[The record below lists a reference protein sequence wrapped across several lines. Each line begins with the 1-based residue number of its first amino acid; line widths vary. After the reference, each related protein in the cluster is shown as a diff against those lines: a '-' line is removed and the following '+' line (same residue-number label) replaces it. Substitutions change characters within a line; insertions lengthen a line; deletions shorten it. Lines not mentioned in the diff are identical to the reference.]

1 MDPLK
6 IGGLKNKSIS
16 TKYMF
21 FQTIYLPLTKYNSIT
36 ISSQAIANSLRI
48 AYTYKLLTSY
58 FKSDILFDRGKIYE
72 KVVFHMTIS
81 FRIDDELLREIDIE
95 AKKLHLTRSSYI
107 TQALAQ
113 KMKNDRIAE
122 KLLTEAMRISI
133 NSQDL
138 QLKLE

>member
-1 MDPLK
+1 
-6 IGGLKNKSIS
+6 
-16 TKYMF
+16 
-21 FQTIYLPLTKYNSIT
+21 
-36 ISSQAIANSLRI
+36 
-48 AYTYKLLTSY
+48 
-58 FKSDILFDRGKIYE
+58 
-72 KVVFHMTIS
+72 MTIS

-138 QLKLE
+138 QFKLE